1 MVAHISIPSYW
12 SALPQNYR
20 LVGGKCKECG
30 YINFPPQVLCDKCS
44 KTNTQELI
52 ELPDTGSVYTYTIIG
67 RGAAPPEFTKMQSKS
82 GAYAIAV
89 VELDNE
95 QKNKVNVQLT
105 DCDPYKIKIGTRV
118 EAVFRI
124 IYEQEDV
131 RRYGLKFRPELK
143 NPK

>member
-1 MVAHISIPSYW
+1 MKKWRQLRIGF
-12 SALPQNYR
+12 LR
-20 LVGGKCKECG
+20 
-30 YINFPPQVLCDKCS
+30 
-44 KTNTQELI
+44 
-52 ELPDTGSVYTYTIIG
+52 TGVYTYTIMG
-67 RGAAPPEFTKMQSKS
+67 RGAAPPEFTKMQRKS

-105 DCDPYKIKIGTRV
+105 DCDPFKIKIGTRV
-118 EAVFRI
+118 TAVFRI

-143 NPK
+143 NPKSTLFSYYECEK